1 MQQNGVRAN
10 IVCKYFKEGNCF
22 RGEACLFSH
31 DLGMENI
38 CRFYLQGSCAFGNHC
53 RYTHQRHPNKKNL
66 QKLEMDPKIS
76 TGGSSVLNKNQF
88 SPQKLDE
95 TDSSN
100 TQSKS
105 WSAVLGSSDRIP
117 ADKPMVIR
125 VSLYVYFFLRLCH
138 CLNRTC

>member
-66 QKLEMDPKIS
+66 QKLEMDPKINTS
-76 TGGSSVLNKNQF
+76 GSSVKQIVQIHSRNHGPPSYGQ
-88 SPQKLDE
+88 
-95 TDSSN
+95 
-100 TQSKS
+100 
-105 WSAVLGSSDRIP
+105 
-117 ADKPMVIR
+117 VIEYLLT
-125 VSLYVYFFLRLCH
+125 SQW
-138 CLNRTC
+138 